1 VLHLLDPAV
10 HIAYLAVTTIA
21 ALLPFGGG
29 AATALAIVAFTV
41 AMRLCLS
48 PLAFH
53 AARGDRS
60 RARLAPDLARLRAR
74 HAKDPARLA
83 EEIRRLH
90 EREGVRPLAGCL
102 PQLLQMPVLSVVYRL
117 FVADTVAG
125 QPNLLL
131 ATTLFG
137 APLGSSWPAA
147 VAASG
152 LLSGPGLLA
161 ALLVGS
167 LVVLA
172 VLSSRQAR
180 ARGVAVAGP
189 AAAIAALLPFTTLVV
204 AAVVPMATAVY
215 LLTSGT
221 WSLGERAVL
230 ARLTA

>member
-10 HIAYLAVTTIA
+10 HVAYLAVTTIA

-29 AATALAIVAFTV
+29 AATALAIVVFTV
-41 AMRLCLS
+41 AMRLCLI
-48 PLAFH
+48 PLSLR

-83 EEIRRLH
+83 EEVRRLH

-131 ATTLFG
+131 ATTLVG
-137 APLGSSWPAA
+137 APLGSSWPVA

-152 LLSGPGLLA
+152 VLSGPGLVA

-167 LVVLA
+167 LVVVA

-180 ARGVAVAGP
+180 ARAGAVAGP
-189 AAAIAALLPFTTLVV
+189 ARFAALLPFSTVVV
-204 AAVVPMATAVY
+204 ASVVPMATAVY
-215 LLTSGT
+215 LLTSGA
-221 WSLGERAVL
+221 WSLGERAAL
-230 ARLTA
+230 ARLTG